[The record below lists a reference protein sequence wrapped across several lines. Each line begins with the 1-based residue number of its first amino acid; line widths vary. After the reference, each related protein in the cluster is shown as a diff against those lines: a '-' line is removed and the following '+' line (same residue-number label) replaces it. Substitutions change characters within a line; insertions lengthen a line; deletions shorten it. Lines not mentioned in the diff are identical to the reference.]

1 MAAHNDL
8 GRKGEEKGVEYLVRE
23 GYVVLER
30 NWRLKHRELDVIC
43 LKGDLLV
50 VVEVKTRD
58 LPEEHP
64 EELLD
69 YRKRRNI
76 RIATDAYIKAKGI
89 RAEVRFDLIL
99 VIGPDLKIEHV
110 KEAIQVFE

>member
-8 GRKGEEKGVEYLVRE
+8 GRKGEEKAVEYLVRE
-23 GYVVLER
+23 GY
-30 NWRLKHRELDVIC
+30 
-43 LKGDLLV
+43 V

>member
-8 GRKGEEKGVEYLVRE
+8 GRKGEEKAVEYLVRE

-58 LPEEHP
+58 LP
-64 EELLD
+64 
-69 YRKRRNI
+69 
-76 RIATDAYIKAKGI
+76 DAYIKAKGI

>member
-8 GRKGEEKGVEYLVRE
+8 GRKGEEKAVEYLVRE

-69 YRKRRNI
+69 YRKRRYI
-76 RIATDAYIKAKGI
+76 RIATGI

>member
-8 GRKGEEKGVEYLVRE
+8 GRKGEEKAVEYLVRE
-23 GYVVLER
+23 GYVVLEC
-30 NWRLKHRELDVIC
+30 NWRFKHRELDVFC

-64 EELLD
+64 E
-69 YRKRRNI
+69 
-76 RIATDAYIKAKGI
+76 
-89 RAEVRFDLIL
+89 
-99 VIGPDLKIEHV
+99 
-110 KEAIQVFE
+110 

>member
-8 GRKGEEKGVEYLVRE
+8 GRKGEEKAVEYLVRE

-50 VVEVKTRD
+50 VVEVICRKNIPRNCWITAR
-58 LPEEHP
+58 EE
-64 EELLD
+64 
-69 YRKRRNI
+69 I
-76 RIATDAYIKAKGI
+76 S
-89 RAEVRFDLIL
+89 V
-99 VIGPDLKIEHV
+99 
-110 KEAIQVFE
+110 

>member
-8 GRKGEEKGVEYLVRE
+8 GRKGEEKAVEYLVRE

-69 YRKRRNI
+69 YR
-76 RIATDAYIKAKGI
+76 IATDAYIKAKGI

>member
-8 GRKGEEKGVEYLVRE
+8 GRKGEEKAVEYLVRE

-64 EELLD
+64 RGTVGLPQEKKYPYSDGCL
-69 YRKRRNI
+69 Y
-76 RIATDAYIKAKGI
+76 
-89 RAEVRFDLIL
+89 
-99 VIGPDLKIEHV
+99 
-110 KEAIQVFE
+110 

>member
-1 MAAHNDL
+1 M
-8 GRKGEEKGVEYLVRE
+8 
-23 GYVVLER
+23 
-30 NWRLKHRELDVIC
+30 DVIC

-69 YRKRRNI
+69 YRKRSII

>member
-1 MAAHNDL
+1 MIWG
-8 GRKGEEKGVEYLVRE
+8 GRERRRRLNIWCGRDMLF
-23 GYVVLER
+23 LER

-76 RIATDAYIKAKGI
+76 RIATDAYIKKRKGFGLRCASI
-89 RAEVRFDLIL
+89 
-99 VIGPDLKIEHV
+99 
-110 KEAIQVFE
+110 

>member
-8 GRKGEEKGVEYLVRE
+8 GRKGEEKAVEYLVRE

-50 VVEVKTRD
+50 VVEVKPVICRKNTR
-58 LPEEHP
+58 
-64 EELLD
+64 ELLVTA
-69 YRKRRNI
+69 REEI
-76 RIATDAYIKAKGI
+76 S
-89 RAEVRFDLIL
+89 V
-99 VIGPDLKIEHV
+99 
-110 KEAIQVFE
+110 

>member
-8 GRKGEEKGVEYLVRE
+8 GRKGEEKAVEYLVRE

-50 VVEVKTRD
+50 VCLLYTSPSPRD
-58 LPEEHP
+58 
-64 EELLD
+64 
-69 YRKRRNI
+69 
-76 RIATDAYIKAKGI
+76 A
-89 RAEVRFDLIL
+89 
-99 VIGPDLKIEHV
+99 
-110 KEAIQVFE
+110 